1 MREFLKILSTVDRVL
16 TLVLKVITITF
27 FMALTLIITAN
38 ILLRIFPITSLHWTD
53 EIVELSFAALV
64 FYGAAGVWM
73 VKGHFSVGDW
83 FAKIVKSDRA
93 KSAYRLVIEL
103 ITLLFA
109 CVLFYYSMNL
119 VIRSIELTSVFQI
132 PKKVL
137 YSPMP
142 VASMIMIVYS
152 ITYVI
157 RAVIGMVSPK
167 ALVALDTGAA
177 KAK

>member
-1 MREFLKILSTVDRVL
+1 MRGFLKTLSAIDRVL
-16 TLVLKVITITF
+16 TLVLKVITIAF
-27 FMALTLIITAN
+27 FMAIALIVTAN

-73 VKGHFSVGDW
+73 TKGHFSVGDW

-119 VIRSIELTSVFQI
+119 VIRSIELSSVFQI
-132 PKKVL
+132 PKKVF

-142 VASMIMIVYS
+142 VASLIMIVYS
-152 ITYVI
+152 IIYVI
-157 RAVIGMVSPK
+157 RAFIGMVSPR
-167 ALVALDTGAA
+167 ALFALDTGAG

>member
-1 MREFLKILSTVDRVL
+1 MKFLKVLSIIDRVL
-16 TLVLKVITITF
+16 TMIFKVITIILF
-27 FMALTLIITAN
+27 LVLTAIITAN

-83 FAKIVKSDRA
+83 FAKIAKSERA
-93 KSAYRLVIEL
+93 RSAYRLVIEL

-109 CVLFYYSMNL
+109 GVLFYYSLSL
-119 VIRSIELTSVFQI
+119 VMRSIELTSVFQI

-137 YSPMP
+137 YSPIP
-142 VASMIMIVYS
+142 ISSLIMVFYS

-157 RAVIGMVSPK
+157 RAFIGMVNPK
-167 ALVALDTGAA
+167 ALAALDSKAA
-177 KAK
+177 PSK